1 MGPAA
6 PQDVVFAIFGPTGV
20 GKTAV
25 ALALAER
32 IRAQGRDPVAISADA
47 LQVYEGLATLTGS
60 ADESERQ
67 VLEHR
72 LLGFVPVTQEF
83 SVGRFAA
90 LAHEEIDAALG
101 ARRVPVV
108 VGGTGL
114 YLRAALTDLE
124 LRPPPPAELRGRLV
138 AEMET
143 LGAPAMHARLA
154 GLDEGAAAG
163 VDPGDRS
170 RIIRRLELI
179 EMGEDPEPAGEE
191 LWTPDVRHPTVLAG
205 LVMDRD
211 RLYEQIDAR
220 VDAMVAAGAG
230 AEVRA
235 AEAAG
240 ASPTA
245 RMALGYR
252 ELLEGDVPAM
262 KLRTRRY
269 AKRQLTWMR
278 KLAGLRPIDVTGRD
292 AAEVA
297 GEILGLEPVRAR

>member
-1 MGPAA
+1 
-6 PQDVVFAIFGPTGV
+6 V

-25 ALALAER
+25 AVELAER
-32 IRAQGRDPVAISADA
+32 IRSQGGDPIAISADA
-47 LQVYEGLATLTGS
+47 LQVYDGLGTLTG
-60 ADESERQ
+60 AAGQGERRA
-67 VLEHR
+67 LEHR
-72 LLGFVPVTQEF
+72 LLEFVPVTEEF
-83 SVGRFAA
+83 SAGRFAG
-90 LAHEEIDAALG
+90 LAHDEIDAALLAG
-101 ARRVPVV
+101 RVPLV

-124 LRPPPPAELRGRLV
+124 LRPPPPPELRARLG
-138 AEMET
+138 AEMEA
-143 LGAPAMHARLA
+143 LGARAMHARLA
-154 GLDEGAAAG
+154 ALDEDVAAG

-191 LWTPDVRHPTVLAG
+191 LWTPAVRHPTVLAG
-205 LVMDRD
+205 LVMDRE
-211 RLYEQIDAR
+211 RLYERIDAR
-220 VDAMVAAGAG
+220 VDGMVAAGAE
-230 AEVRA
+230 ADVRA

-240 ASPTA
+240 ASATA

-278 KLAGLRPIDVTGRD
+278 KLAGLRPIDVTGRGP
-292 AAEVA
+292 AEVA
-297 GEILGLEPVRAR
+297 AEILALEPVRAR